1 MSNPD
6 GAPDAR
12 SDTMDDYDFETIEA
26 AVMETPRGR
35 WFLREYARRI
45 RAQESER
52 MLGVLDRIEQKLQL
66 HLQLQAA
73 QRPRP
78 PQTCARE
85 PETRIVTLGVHHRL
99 LELAAALRRRGVDD
113 FACLQIE
120 RYAHALLEVAR
131 RRDLAP
137 PGDAP
142 PLEGEAV
149 ATADRAAAQARAL
162 AAAIAPAHNG
172 ARLPAP
178 EPQPAPEPGLAATAE
193 EPARDRHAAFAAIE
207 ALDRRSRSNLF
218 A

>member
-6 GAPDAR
+6 GAPEAR

-52 MLGVLDRIEQKLQL
+52 MLSVLDRIEQT
-66 HLQLQAA
+66 LQAA

-99 LELAAALRRRGVDD
+99 LELADALRRRGVED

-131 RRDLAP
+131 RRDLVP
-137 PGDAP
+137 PGDP
-142 PLEGEAV
+142 PALEGEAV

-162 AAAIAPAHNG
+162 AEAIAPAHNG

-178 EPQPAPEPGLAATAE
+178 EPQPAAPARAAAVE
-193 EPARDRHAAFAAIE
+193 ESVRDRHAAFAAIE

>member
-1 MSNPD
+1 
-6 GAPDAR
+6 
-12 SDTMDDYDFETIEA
+12 
-26 AVMETPRGR
+26 
-35 WFLREYARRI
+35 
-45 RAQESER
+45 
-52 MLGVLDRIEQKLQL
+52 MLSVLDRIEQK
-66 HLQLQAA
+66 LQAA

-99 LELAAALRRRGVDD
+99 HELAAALRRRGVDD

-131 RRDLAP
+131 RRDLVP

-142 PLEGEAV
+142 ALEGEAV

-162 AAAIAPAHNG
+162 AAAVAPAHNS

-178 EPQPAPEPGLAATAE
+178 DPQPAPAPAATAQ